1 MVQASSGN
9 LLFFSS
15 QLAFFTYSSLI
26 FLHVD
31 FILSFPFRSAKLLS
45 SSVLFKFL
53 NHKSKFMNHS
63 STALRLTRSLFLSY
77 MQILNQGYFF
87 FFLLLLLFLSFIFIC
102 SCLVFFFNLY
112 FLLSFLP
119 QLKLVFVIF
128 EREYLYNIVVV
139 SFSLP
144 PFFKSVVS
152 NCFIQLQL
160 TLLFKSV
167 LLSLQS
173 FQWIKTL
180 TFSLVRSFI

>member
-9 LLFFSS
+9 LFFFSS
-15 QLAFFTYSSLI
+15 QLAFFTYSSLF

-31 FILSFPFRSAKLLS
+31 FILGFPFRSAKFLS

-53 NHKSKFMNHS
+53 NHKSKFVNHS
-63 STALRLTRSLFLSY
+63 STALRLKRSVFLSY
-77 MQILNQGYFF
+77 MQILNQG
-87 FFLLLLLFLSFIFIC
+87 FLLLLLFFCLFISIC

-128 EREYLYNIVVV
+128 EREYLCNIVVV

-144 PFFKSVVS
+144 IFLSP

-160 TLLFKSV
+160 ALLFKSV

-173 FQWIKTL
+173 FQWNKTL
-180 TFSLVRSFI
+180 SLSLPSDLSYETF